1 MIGEREGDEPRRT
14 GRRALFEAA
23 RENKESLTQHVMRRE
38 SQFQEAEANELWLS
52 SKMKG
57 LMLEEGAGL
66 SGQSMQNL
74 RTLTRGQL
82 DY

>member
-1 MIGEREGDEPRRT
+1 
-14 GRRALFEAA
+14 
-23 RENKESLTQHVMRRE
+23 MRRE

-82 DY
+82 DYESVTWALRQMDASGSER

>member
-1 MIGEREGDEPRRT
+1 
-14 GRRALFEAA
+14 
-23 RENKESLTQHVMRRE
+23 MRRE

-82 DY
+82 DYESVTWALRQMGASGSERLLPGRSTTALPA